1 MVAMQ
6 SMSSSKTNR
15 DKCNQQRTIM
25 LLKKI
30 SIQRMAKLKEDFSR
44 IGLNTQVKDYETT
57 C

>member
-15 DKCNQQRTIM
+15 DKYNQQRTIM